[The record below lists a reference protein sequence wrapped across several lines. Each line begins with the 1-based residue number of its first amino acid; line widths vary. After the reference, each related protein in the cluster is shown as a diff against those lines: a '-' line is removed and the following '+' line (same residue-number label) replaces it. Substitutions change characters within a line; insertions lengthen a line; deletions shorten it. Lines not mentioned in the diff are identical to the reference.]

1 MMDASDIMT
10 ATDTMTSSKPYLI
23 RAIYEWILD
32 NQMTPHLVVDANFPD
47 ARVPMEFVDDG
58 RIVLNVSPSAVRN
71 LLIGNEWI
79 EFNARF
85 GGVPREVVTPTEAVM
100 GIFSRENGQGMV
112 FPDPHYPEAHQARQ
126 EPKLGLAAQ
135 SSDDDGP
142 GPKSPG
148 GQAAG
153 KPKGKGGPTL
163 KVVK

>member
-1 MMDASDIMT
+1 MDASDTMT
-10 ATDTMTSSKPYLI
+10 SADNMTSSKPYLI

-58 RIVLNVSPSAVRN
+58 RIVLNISPSAVRN
-71 LLIGNEWI
+71 LVIGNDWI
-79 EFNARF
+79 EFSARF
-85 GGVPREVVTPTEAVM
+85 GGVPRQVTTPSEAVM

-112 FPDPHYPEAHQARQ
+112 FPDPHYPDGHQVRQ

-135 SSDDDGP
+135 STDDDG
-142 GPKSPG
+142 GPAPRSPG

-153 KPKGKGGPTL
+153 KPKGKGGPSL